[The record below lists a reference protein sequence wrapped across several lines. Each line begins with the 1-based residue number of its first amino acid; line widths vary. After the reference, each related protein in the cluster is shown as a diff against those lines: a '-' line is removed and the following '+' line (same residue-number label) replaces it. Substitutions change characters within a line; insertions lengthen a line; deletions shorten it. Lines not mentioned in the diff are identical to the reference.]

1 MMMRILIINGPN
13 LNLLGQ
19 REEDIYGKD
28 TLDDI
33 MKNCKKKGKEANVEI
48 DFYQSNYEGEIIN
61 KLHEVEKSYDGLII
75 NPAAF
80 THSSIA
86 ILDSLRAIKKPK
98 IEIHLSNIY
107 SREEYRK
114 KSITSEGVD
123 GLICGFGG
131 NSYILGIE
139 AISKLIYNWHMT
151 KIDKTD
157 INNINLIIKET
168 KLKNVSK
175 IKIKKNN
182 YEIEISSENFVSS
195 NQKLQKI
202 DKTVEKT
209 EPSSSSEI
217 INEENIVKSPMV
229 GVAYLSADPNS
240 PPYIK
245 IGQHVK
251 AGDTLLLVEAMKTFN
266 EIKAPRSG
274 IIKKIVVLNSQ
285 PVEFGDILII
295 FE

>member
-1 MMMRILIINGPN
+1 MRILIINGPN

-139 AISKLIYNWHMT
+139 AISKLIYN
-151 KIDKTD
+151 
-157 INNINLIIKET
+157 
-168 KLKNVSK
+168 
-175 IKIKKNN
+175 
-182 YEIEISSENFVSS
+182 
-195 NQKLQKI
+195 
-202 DKTVEKT
+202 
-209 EPSSSSEI
+209 
-217 INEENIVKSPMV
+217 
-229 GVAYLSADPNS
+229 
-240 PPYIK
+240 
-245 IGQHVK
+245 
-251 AGDTLLLVEAMKTFN
+251 
-266 EIKAPRSG
+266 
-274 IIKKIVVLNSQ
+274 
-285 PVEFGDILII
+285 
-295 FE
+295 